1 MYKPGLQ
8 WKCLKEWKTHEGLSA
23 VAIWPLSYGWIFSLD
38 IACPIF
44 FNKWLLGIEIG
55 QLGSY
60 LCTFSGLSLCFE
72 SPVAL
77 FGWILSTISNFTHSI
92 KEKSSIL
99 SSSSCYRLQ
108 PLMTALVLQQMNAIL
123 FLAEVKLSVK
133 CLSFHCYCS
142 PVNLQKREKEWRT
155 EEHSW
160 K

>member
-1 MYKPGLQ
+1 MRV
-8 WKCLKEWKTHEGLSA
+8 CLEL
-23 VAIWPLSYGWIFSLD
+23 PLSYAWIFSLD

-44 FNKWLLGIEIG
+44 FNKWLLRIEMG
-55 QLGSY
+55 QLGNY

-77 FGWILSTISNFTHSI
+77 FSTLMANMLLWGWILSTTSNFTHSI
-92 KEKSSIL
+92 KERSSIL

-108 PLMTALVLQQMNAIL
+108 PLMTALVLQQMNVTL
-123 FLAEVKLSVK
+123 FLAEAKLSVK